1 MEIIQLTN
9 GIIYTMNPQQP
20 RVSSLIIRDGKIR
33 SVLSGAEAED
43 LPDSGKTINLNGRVV
58 LPGLIDSH
66 LHLRQIADNLEA
78 INCETDTKG
87 ECLQQVTELAAQT
100 PPGEWI
106 QGHGWNHNSWSDGYG
121 TAADLDQAAPHNP
134 VYLTGKSLHVSWAN
148 TLALKAAGISDI
160 TPDPPGGTL
169 QRDQKGQPTGI
180 LLENA
185 IKLIENI
192 IPYPDVK
199 ATADGIRKAQE
210 ILWKL
215 GLTGVHD
222 FDKERCLHALQFLA
236 DREDLRLRVLKSIP
250 SKYLAQAIKLG
261 YRTGFGNDWLWFGG
275 VKDFVDGALGPQSA
289 SMLEPYEGSSDN
301 RGMLLL
307 DEEELLNLGIKA
319 AKGGLSLS
327 IHAIGDLA
335 NRTILNALEK
345 IRTYEKEQGLAPL
358 PHRIEH
364 VQLIDPADL
373 PRLAELDVT
382 ASMQPVH
389 ATSDMVMADQ
399 YWGKRTAHAYAPKH
413 LFDQGARVI
422 FGSDAPVEIPN
433 PFWGMHAAVTRR
445 NTNGEPGPDGWHPE
459 GRVTIQQAL
468 GAYTVGPA
476 AAGGKADLQGK
487 LAPGYWADLIVLEK
501 DPLSCSPDELREIKP
516 SATMVGG
523 SWVWR
528 DF

>member
-9 GIIYTMNPQQP
+9 GIIYTMDPQQP
-20 RVSSLIIRDGKIR
+20 RVSSLVIRDGKIQH
-33 SVLSGAEAED
+33 VLSGEEAEG
-43 LPDSGKTINLNGRVV
+43 LPVSGKTINLNEQVV

-66 LHLRQIADNLEA
+66 LHLRQIADNLQA
-78 INCETDTKG
+78 IHCETDTKAD
-87 ECLQQVTELAAQT
+87 CLLQVAERAAQT

-106 QGHGWNHNSWSDGYG
+106 QGHGWNHNNWSDGYG

-148 TLALKAAGISDI
+148 TLALIAAGISDT

-169 QRDQKGQPTGI
+169 GRDQKGQPTGI

-185 IKLIENI
+185 VKLIENV
-192 IPYPDVK
+192 IPIPDLEL
-199 ATADGIRKAQE
+199 TADGIKKAQE
-210 ILWKL
+210 TLWKL

-236 DREDLRLRVLKSIP
+236 DREDLKLRVVKSIP
-250 SKYLAQAIKLG
+250 SEYLDQALELG
-261 YRTGFGNDWLWFGG
+261 YQTGSGNDWLWIGG
-275 VKDFVDGALGPQSA
+275 VKDYVDGALGPQTA
-289 SMLEPYEGSSDN
+289 AMLEPYEGSSDN

-307 DEEELLNLGIKA
+307 DEEGLLELGIKA
-319 AKGGLSLS
+319 AQGGLSLS

-335 NRTILNALEK
+335 NRTVLNALEK
-345 IRTYEKEQGLAPL
+345 IRIYEKERGLAPL

-364 VQLIDPADL
+364 VQLVDPADL

-389 ATSDMVMADQ
+389 ATSDMVMAEK
-399 YWGKRTAHAYAPKH
+399 YWGKRTAYAYAPKH
-413 LFDQGARVI
+413 ILDQGARVV

-445 NTNGEPGPDGWHPE
+445 NAKGEPGPDGWHPE

-468 GAYTVGPA
+468 EAYTIGPA
-476 AAGGKADLQGK
+476 AAGGKADIQGK
-487 LAPGYWADLIVLEK
+487 LAPGYWADLTVLEK

-523 SWVWR
+523 TWVWR

>member
-1 MEIIQLTN
+1 METFQLTN
-9 GIIYTMNPQQP
+9 GIIYTMDPQQP
-20 RVSSLIIRDGKIR
+20 RVSSLVIREGKIHQ
-33 SVLSGAEAED
+33 VLSGAEAED
-43 LPDSGKTINLNGRVV
+43 LPTSGREINLNGRVV

-66 LHLRQIADNLEA
+66 LHIKHIAETLQFID
-78 INCETDTKG
+78 CETNTK
-87 ECLQQVTELAAQT
+87 EDCLLRVKERAAAT

-106 QGHGWNHNSWSDGYG
+106 RGHGWNHNSWSDGYG
-121 TAADLDQAAPHNP
+121 STEDLDQAAPHNP

-148 TLALKAAGISDI
+148 TLALKAAGITDI

-169 QRDQKGQPTGI
+169 QRDQSAQPTGI
-180 LLENA
+180 LFEKA
-185 IKLIENI
+185 VKLIENV
-192 IPYPDVK
+192 IPVPNVEI
-199 ATADGIRKAQE
+199 TADGIKKAQE
-210 ILWKL
+210 ILWKQ

-222 FDKERCLHALQFLA
+222 FDRERCIQALQFLA
-236 DREDLRLRVLKSIP
+236 DKDELKLRVQKSIP
-250 SKYLAQAIKLG
+250 SEYLDQAIKLG
-261 YRTGFGNDWLWFGG
+261 YRTGSGSDRLWFGG
-275 VKDFVDGALGPQSA
+275 VKDFADGALGPQTA
-289 SMLEPYEGSSDN
+289 AMLEPYEGSSDN
-301 RGMLLL
+301 QGMLLL

-319 AKGGLSLS
+319 AQGGLSLS

-335 NRTILNALEK
+335 NRTVLNALER
-345 IRTYEKEQGLAPL
+345 IRAYERESGLTPL

-364 VQLIDPADL
+364 AQLIDPADI

-389 ATSDMVMADQ
+389 APSDMVMAGK
-399 YWGKRTAHAYAPKH
+399 YWGKRTAYAYAPKF
-413 LFDQGARVI
+413 LIDQGVRVV

-433 PFWGMHAAVTRR
+433 PFWGIHAAVTRR
-445 NTNGEPGPDGWHPE
+445 NADGEPGPDGWHPE

-468 GAYTVGPA
+468 EAYIVGPA
-476 AAGGKADLQGK
+476 SVGGKADLQGK

-523 SWVWR
+523 TWVWR